1 MSRVG
6 VGERD
11 EVSFIRDFWAVRVES
26 QILLSMSLVNDVDGS
41 DETRSSIEMSIDA
54 GDETIGESIEVG
66 SRGKVGDDES
76 AVGLRRDKVSL
87 PLEIRVGSE
96 VDVEAAMEVGNES
109 AAAMT
114 PAFFI
119 LFA

>member
-11 EVSFIRDFWAVRVES
+11 EVSFIRNFWAGRVES
-26 QILLSMSLVNDVDGS
+26 QILLSMSLANDVDGS

-66 SRGKVGDDES
+66 SRGKVGDES
-76 AVGLRRDKVSL
+76 VAGLRRDEVSL
-87 PLEIRVGSE
+87 PLEIKVGGE
-96 VDVEAAMEVGNES
+96 VDVEAAMEAGKES